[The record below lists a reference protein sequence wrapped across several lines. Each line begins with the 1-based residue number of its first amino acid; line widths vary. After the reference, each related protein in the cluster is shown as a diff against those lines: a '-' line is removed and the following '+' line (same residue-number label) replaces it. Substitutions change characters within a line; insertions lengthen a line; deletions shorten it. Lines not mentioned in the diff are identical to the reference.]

1 MTDSGISVVLEQTA
15 DTISCL
21 RMSTM
26 RSVHPIS
33 RTGRNKCMQSFAAKV
48 EAPDFETH
56 CVQLWM
62 MASTLGLG
70 GSARL
75 ARVAT
80 CWRIVQMGAAIWHAV
95 VVATSAL
102 FAEDPMGA
110 WKTATG
116 TSFVVPNTNWIP
128 AETI

>member
-1 MTDSGISVVLEQTA
+1 
-15 DTISCL
+15 
-21 RMSTM
+21 M

-33 RTGRNKCMQSFAAKV
+33 SIGQNKFMQSFAAKV
-48 EAPDFETH
+48 EAPDFKAH
-56 CVQLWM
+56 WLQLWI

-80 CWRIVQMGAAIWHAV
+80 CWRIGQMGAAIWHAV
-95 VVATSAL
+95 VAVTSAL

-110 WKTATG
+110 
-116 TSFVVPNTNWIP
+116 
-128 AETI
+128 